1 MSDSHN
7 PEHPETGITDKPHEH
22 GADGHADA
30 AGHDDHGH
38 HGPSMKTYFVI
49 FGALTIFTGVSF
61 VANYL
66 AHPDVKVITVYTSFA
81 IIMGVALCKATLVGM
96 YFMHLILD
104 WGKVFLMIVPALVL
118 GPMLMIVLLPDI
130 VLAWKHIITP

>member
-7 PEHPETGITDKPHEH
+7 PEHPETGITEKPHEH
-22 GADGHADA
+22 GPECHH
-30 AGHDDHGH
+30 AGHDAHA
-38 HGPSMKTYFVI
+38 HGPSIKTYFVI
-49 FGALTIFTGVSF
+49 FGALSIFTGVSF
-61 VANYL
+61 VANYF
-66 AHPDVKVITVYTSFA
+66 AHPDVKVISVYTSFA

-96 YFMHLILD
+96 YFMHLVLD

>member
-7 PEHPETGITDKPHEH
+7 PEHPETGGTEKPHEH
-22 GADGHADA
+22 GPECHHE
-30 AGHDDHGH
+30 GHDAHA
-38 HGPSMKTYFVI
+38 HGPSLKTYFVI
-49 FGALTIFTGVSF
+49 FAALSIFTGVSF
-61 VANYL
+61 VANYF
-66 AHPDVKVITVYTSFA
+66 AHPDVKVISVYTSFA

-118 GPMLMIVLLPDI
+118 GPMLMVVLLPDI